1 MDAPELLEHEIKL
14 GNSVYVDR
22 ILSLVQIA
30 T

>member
-14 GNSVYVDR
+14 GNSAYVDR